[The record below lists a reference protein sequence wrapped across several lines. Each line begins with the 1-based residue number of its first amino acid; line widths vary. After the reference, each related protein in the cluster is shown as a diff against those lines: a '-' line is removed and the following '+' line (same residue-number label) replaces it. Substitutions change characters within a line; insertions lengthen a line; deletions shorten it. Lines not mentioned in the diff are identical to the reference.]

1 MESKILSQQDLCD
14 VLPFG
19 KTKVLPQNMSLH
31 TLRHT
36 FGSVLIRRGVSV
48 EVVSKLMGH
57 ANIMITYN
65 KYIHVLKEQEAL
77 AMDMITIS

>member
-1 MESKILSQQDLCD
+1 M
-14 VLPFG
+14 
-19 KTKVLPQNMSLH
+19 
-31 TLRHT
+31 
-36 FGSVLIRRGVSV
+36 SV

>member
-1 MESKILSQQDLCD
+1 
-14 VLPFG
+14 
-19 KTKVLPQNMSLH
+19 MSLH

-36 FGSVLIRRGVSV
+36 FGSTLIRRGVSV

-77 AMDMITIS
+77 AMDMVAIS